1 MEKETVTKLP
11 KEGINISFV
20 LREDQVDA
28 GLKLKTVDGKEVVLY
43 RGKQEVACFNTAT
56 VTVESLRVTA
66 ECFKVLSPLMAT
78 DPLKEEQE
86 NDTNMERQDI
96 RKETLAAMNA
106 ASAALPIR
114 I

>member
-1 MEKETVTKLP
+1 MAEETMARLP

-20 LREDQVDA
+20 LRKDQADA
-28 GLKLKTVDGKEVVLY
+28 GLKLKTIDGKEVVLY

-66 ECFKVLSPLMAT
+66 ECFKVLAPLMSP

-86 NDTNMERQDI
+86 ADSNTERQDI

-106 ASAALPIR
+106 ASAALPIKS
-114 I
+114 